1 MMYNLFS
8 ESCFSKFL
16 LQFHWTFYQAAPKVA
31 NILKKTLGSK
41 HDEKSG
47 AERHREDYRWEK
59 IPQPLG
65 VQQYLQSE
73 KRDGA
78 SRPTRGDAAGA
89 FAVVG
94 SPKPAGLTQPV
105 RSHIS
110 ESTPSG
116 LCWEIKFL
124 TLLGK
129 RQVADEMY
137 FGNFALWREGKR
149 KPPAVTHQSSP
160 LSNPK
165 KNSSCC
171 SSCRKVLIFYFSVE
185 DWSTA
190 EQIFLTVSRFESR
203 CQGVNILI

>member
-8 ESCFSKFL
+8 ESCFSKFF
-16 LQFHWTFYQAAPKVA
+16 LQFHWTFYRAVPKVT
-31 NILKKTLGSK
+31 NIKKKNNCNQTRW
-41 HDEKSG
+41 EM
-47 AERHREDYRWEK
+47 HREDYRGEK

-110 ESTPSG
+110 ESAPSS

-129 RQVADEMY
+129 RQVADEMC
-137 FGNFALWREGKR
+137 FGNFAQWREEK
-149 KPPAVTHQSSP
+149 KNPAVTHQSSP

-165 KNSSCC
+165 K
-171 SSCRKVLIFYFSVE
+171 F
-185 DWSTA
+185 
-190 EQIFLTVSRFESR
+190 FLLLLVP
-203 CQGVNILI
+203 